1 MLEPGLTKAAARRYN
16 GCRKYAE
23 RGDRVR
29 YRASFRTREGRRIIL
44 RMGVVALLGTALAA
58 AALLAAWGVY
68 WMFQQ
73 FMSRHQP
80 DIGSWTYAGAAA
92 DCAGEYDV
100 PLDVVYAV
108 IETESHFDTDA
119 RSGAGAC
126 GLMQLMPDTYDWIRT
141 RLGEADA
148 AEPAEG
154 IFDPELNLRYGIYYL
169 SWLYE
174 TFGVWE
180 TAWAGY
186 NAGPN
191 IVKKWL
197 QDSRYSSDGVTL
209 HTIPYTETANYVVK
223 VGEAREYY
231 QSCLRDAG

>member
-1 MLEPGLTKAAARRYN
+1 
-16 GCRKYAE
+16 
-23 RGDRVR
+23 
-29 YRASFRTREGRRIIL
+29 
-44 RMGVVALLGTALAA
+44 MGVVALLGTALAA
-58 AALLAAWGVY
+58 ADLLAAWGVY

-108 IETESHFDTDA
+108 IETESHFDEDA
-119 RSGAGAC
+119 QSSAGAC

-141 RLGEADA
+141 RLGEADE
-148 AEPAEG
+148 AEPAGG
-154 IFDPELNLRYGIYYL
+154 IFAPECNLRYGIYYL

-209 HTIPYTETANYVVK
+209 HTIPYAETANYVVK
-223 VGEAREYY
+223 VGKAREYY
-231 QSCLRDAG
+231 KTCIQDAG